1 MTNMKEKLAAS
12 VREAKAAQAPE
23 TAAAE
28 KNPPTKPVARP
39 KAAATKAKPAARKT
53 ATSARKSTP
62 ATRGTR
68 AAAARKEPSSE
79 GIPESG
85 TALFPERVWP
95 D

>member
-12 VREAKAAQAPE
+12 VREAKATQAPE
-23 TAAAE
+23 ATTAE
-28 KNPPTKPVARP
+28 KSPPAKPVARP
-39 KAAATKAKPAARKT
+39 KAAATKAKPAARKP
-53 ATSARKSTP
+53 AASARKSVP

-68 AAAARKEPSSE
+68 AAAAKKESLSE

>member
-12 VREAKAAQAPE
+12 VREAKATQAPE
-23 TAAAE
+23 ATTAE
-28 KNPPTKPVARP
+28 KSPPAKPVARP
-39 KAAATKAKPAARKT
+39 KAAATKAKPAARKP
-53 ATSARKSTP
+53 AASARKSTP

-68 AAAARKEPSSE
+68 AAAKKESSSE

>member
-12 VREAKAAQAPE
+12 VREAKAAQAPGAE
-23 TAAAE
+23 APAAIR
-28 KNPPTKPVARP
+28 PTKPVTRP
-39 KAAATKAKPAARKT
+39 KAAAKPKPAPRKPVAR
-53 ATSARKSTP
+53 ARKSAP
-62 ATRGTR
+62 ATAKTRGAT
-68 AAAARKEPSSE
+68 AQQTSPSE